1 MSHVV
6 TKYCCRVRQWG
17 GDWQHLTKCLCIST
31 VFLLNGCRVG
41 PDFVRP
47 PAPKVTAYTK
57 TTPQLAPKNGEPSQ
71 RLVQGKDIPA
81 LWWQLFHSPS
91 LNRVVEQGIKNSPTI
106 EEARAKLAKAQQSI
120 LMARGSFYPQF
131 DATLSAQREKG
142 PPLAFGILSANKIA
156 IPTYNLYSLGPMV
169 SFVPDVF
176 GLTGRKVEQQVALA
190 ENQTF
195 QLAAAQ
201 LSVTGNIVI
210 EALTI
215 ASLRQQIRLIEKIIA
230 DDVKNLALVRQR
242 FSIGTIDRSDF
253 LLAEDQLERDRASL
267 PSLKQQI
274 TSAQD
279 ALAILIGKSPAEWE
293 APYFELDEFT
303 LPTDLPLVLP
313 STLVSQR
320 PDILAA
326 EAELH
331 ASSAAIGIAVGNL
344 LPQITLSSSLT
355 PTALTPTA
363 LFNGANLAWDALAGV
378 AAPIMHGGTLRA
390 QKRAAIDEFQGAIA
404 TYRKTVLEGLRQVA
418 GALNALGHDAELVQA
433 ERRAFN
439 VSAKTLSLQ
448 RSRLSVGTVDRLQL
462 LNTNRN
468 YQQARLSY
476 TRARAQRYLDSAQLI
491 VALGGGWNSAPPHDP
506 N

>member
-1 MSHVV
+1 M
-6 TKYCCRVRQWG
+6 TKYCCPARHWI
-17 GDWQHLTKCLCIST
+17 GDWQHLTKYWYIGT
-31 VFLLNGCRVG
+31 FFLLYGCHLG

-47 PAPKVTAYTK
+47 PAPKVTTYTK
-57 TTPQLAPKNGEPSQ
+57 TMPNLTPKNGEPSQ

-81 LWWQLFHSPS
+81 VWWQLFHSS
-91 LNRVVEQGIKNSPTI
+91 RLNRVVEQGIKHSPTI
-106 EEARAKLAKAQQSI
+106 AEARAKLAKAQESI
-120 LMARGSFYPQF
+120 LMARGSFYPQL

-142 PPLAFGILSANKIA
+142 PPLAFGLLSSNTMA

-169 SFVPDVF
+169 NFVPDVF
-176 GLTGRKVEQQVALA
+176 GLTGRKVEQQIALA
-190 ENQTF
+190 ENQAF

-201 LSVTGNIVI
+201 LSVTGNIVV

-215 ASLRQQIRLIEKIIA
+215 ASLNQQIRSIKKIIA
-230 DDVKNLALVRQR
+230 DDMKNLALVRQR
-242 FSIGTIDRSDF
+242 FSIGTIDRSEF
-253 LLAEDQLERDRASL
+253 LLAEDQLERDRANL
-267 PSLKQQI
+267 PPLKQKM

-279 ALAILIGKSPAEWE
+279 ALAILIGMSPAEWE
-293 APYFELDEFT
+293 ATYFELDEFS
-303 LPTDLPLVLP
+303 LPIDLPLVLP

-355 PTALTPTA
+355 PTALTPSA
-363 LFNGANLAWDALAGV
+363 LFNSANLAWNALAGV

-390 QKRAAIDEFQGAIA
+390 QRRAAIDEFQGAVA
-404 TYRKTVLEGLRQVA
+404 TYRRTVLEGLKQVA
-418 GALNALGHDAELVQA
+418 GALKALGHDAELVQA

-439 VSAKTLSLQ
+439 VAAASLSLQ
-448 RSRLSVGTVDRLQL
+448 RARLSVGTVDRLQL

-468 YQQARLSY
+468 HQQALLRY
-476 TRARAQRYLDSAQLI
+476 TRARAQRYIDSAQLI
-491 VALGGGWNSAPPHDP
+491 VALGGGWNSAPHDS